1 MPVFGSRCAVP
12 SVRVEFLAELLLDSC
27 KAKRKEKRKKGRTD
41 RREVAALVLVRVR
54 ARGSATALRRSP
66 RFETDYVLGTLLG
79 SAYAPLAA
87 EGTSPDLGER
97 AEPERLENAKKRAE
111 FAFGCPRRA
120 RDPVSA

>member
-1 MPVFGSRCAVP
+1 MPI
-12 SVRVEFLAELLLDSC
+12 
-27 KAKRKEKRKKGRTD
+27 
-41 RREVAALVLVRVR
+41 LVRVR

-66 RFETDYVLGTLLG
+66 RFETDYVLGTLLCFF
-79 SAYAPLAA
+79 YAPLAA